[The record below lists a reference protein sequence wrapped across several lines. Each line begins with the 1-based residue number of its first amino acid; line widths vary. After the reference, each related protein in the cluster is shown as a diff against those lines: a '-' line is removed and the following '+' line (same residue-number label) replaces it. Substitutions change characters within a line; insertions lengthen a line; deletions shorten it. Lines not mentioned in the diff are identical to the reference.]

1 MENTE
6 RQKNLEGFCLHFKQ
20 YYTQTHTH
28 TLNLLWHISR
38 FPCPSVIIRWN
49 PCLKLWH
56 TFLGYQSI
64 CLAFCISWK
73 ELRQQDLKHVK
84 TNKKKTTYT
93 RTNFEINPRAP
104 KPLPSILS
112 GPLSCA
118 SEKMCDEK
126 GQTKKRNDRQE
137 EQRLKR
143 IRGKVQGEIQQPRCG
158 GETCDVAVVAFLFFQ
173 HTD

>member
-6 RQKNLEGFCLHFKQ
+6 QQKNLEGFCLHFKQ

-28 TLNLLWHISR
+28 TLNLLWRISR
-38 FPCPSVIIRWN
+38 FPYPSVIIRWN

-64 CLAFCISWK
+64 CLAFCVSWK
-73 ELRQQDLKHVK
+73 ELRRQDLKHVK
-84 TNKKKTTYT
+84 KNNIHKDKFLKKKS
-93 RTNFEINPRAP
+93 PWAP

-126 GQTKKRNDRQE
+126 GQTKKRNERQE

-143 IRGKVQGEIQQPRCG
+143 IRGNVQGEIQQPRWG